1 MDPDDRQSIMQ
12 RPLHK
17 AQVGDLVKVTGI
29 SGAEAIFLLIRRME
43 HSHYQFRAQKI
54 SGSDTLFTDS
64 FIMDCSSSNN
74 LYKLI

>member
-17 AQVGDLVKVTGI
+17 AQVGDLVKITGI
-29 SGAEAIFLLIRRME
+29 SGAKAIYLLTGRME
-43 HSHYQFRAQKI
+43 HSHYQFNAKKM
-54 SGSDTLFTDS
+54 SGSDELFVNS